1 MKVMKYLLSS
11 LLFVLVISSC
21 SESRLEQ
28 RVKNLEE
35 RVAQLEKGNS
45 DKKVMQPTSNL
56 VREEGES
63 NPDGKYPTFKFEE
76 TSYDFGTV
84 NEGDMVNHVFKFT
97 NTGEAPLVIKNATAS
112 CGCTVPS
119 WPKEPI
125 APGENGEIEV
135 NFNSK
140 GKTNRQNK
148 TISITANT
156 ESSITRLTIKGMVT
170 PKGS

>member
-45 DKKVMQPTSNL
+45 DKKVIQPTSNL

-63 NPDGKYPTFKFEE
+63 NPDGKYPVFKFEE

>member
-1 MKVMKYLLSS
+1 MKYLLSS

-45 DKKVMQPTSNL
+45 DKKVIQPTSNL

-63 NPDGKYPTFKFEE
+63 NPDGKYPVFKFEE